1 MIGSALDLT
10 PEVSCANL
18 SYQHWLFQTS
28 ESAQRFSGIP
38 FVESKPPSTSEN
50 LKAAAQ
56 HEYIGN
62 RKRFD
67 TQWLLLTLA
76 DRSVFLTKP
85 NPLHG

>member
-10 PEVSCANL
+10 AEVSYANL

-38 FVESKPPSTSEN
+38 FVELKPPSTSKN
-50 LKAAAQ
+50 LKAAVQ

-62 RKRFD
+62 RKRYN
-67 TQWLLLTLA
+67 TQWRLLTPA
-76 DRSVFLTKP
+76 YRFVFLTKP
-85 NPLHG
+85 IPLHG